1 MPERKHEPDGNRAFA
16 FLHELAG
23 HIVDGRNMV
32 SIHRMAKAETVGK
45 KGGAQQYR
53 EMTEGQDRP
62 EPRRSIEYDQD
73 QYKECSADFRR
84 HHFPR
89 RLFRSPHA
97 LGRG

>member
-1 MPERKHEPDGNRAFA
+1 
-16 FLHELAG
+16 
-23 HIVDGRNMV
+23 MV

-73 QYKECSADFRR
+73 AVNPQHLASGVPGCIVEEC
-84 HHFPR
+84 P
-89 RLFRSPHA
+89 
-97 LGRG
+97 